1 MKARALRGPTGVWV
15 LLMLATLAG
24 FGTAQAA
31 GVGFALAV
39 LAAVFKAHL
48 IARHPHGQD
57 LFQFIRFPQHMG
69 RNQDHA
75 AREPIARLGNQ
86 IPYGPMGVVEIIFLY
101 MTDAAVLRAQSQVFG
116 PFRGLQHVDPL
127 Y

>member
-48 IARHPHGQD
+48 IARHYMD
-57 LFQFIRFPQHMG
+57 LQS
-69 RNQDHA
+69 A
-75 AREPIARLGNQ
+75 PIAWRLVFAGL
-86 IPYGPMGVVEIIFLY
+86 IGLSGAIIGGLHFL
-101 MTDAAVLRAQSQVFG
+101 A
-116 PFRGLQHVDPL
+116 
-127 Y
+127 